1 MPDDSHKTGPYF
13 AELDLQSYASP
24 TIAHYDA
31 LKRTT
36 RAAFQ
41 NGAVM
46 IKQILAIIFI
56 YIYTAIAWGILGAT
70 VLQRTYSSDSANGER
85 VNQLWGTA
93 QNQTAPSFYYET
105 KKQVKQTSVKDNKT
119 VTEVVT
125 ESDRHYVPIDK
136 SNVKAVIDLDYRK
149 KGLLWY
155 STYKVHF
162 SGGYK
167 INNPT
172 TKRLTLRMDFPLPAQ
187 QAIYDNFQLELAG
200 KTVGN
205 ISPSGSQLSQD
216 LHIEPARTEDVAV
229 SYDSQGLT
237 TWRYNFGS
245 SVNQVKDFSM
255 DIATNFDAID
265 FPEGSMS
272 PSVKKKIGNGWELS
286 WRYKNLITGYDIG
299 VKMPEKL
306 NPGPWVSKVTFFAP
320 VSLFLFFFILFVFA
334 TIKGIRVHPM
344 NYFFIGAA
352 FFSFHLL
359 LAYLVDHISVDHA
372 FIVSSIVSI
381 FLVVSYM
388 RLVVSSKFAFV
399 EVGISQLI
407 YLVLFSYTFFFEQ
420 YTGLVVTIM
429 CILTLFVLMQ
439 FTGRIDWSEAFR
451 KASTKNSGPAKA
463 TV

>member
-1 MPDDSHKTGPYF
+1 
-13 AELDLQSYASP
+13 
-24 TIAHYDA
+24 
-31 LKRTT
+31 
-36 RAAFQ
+36 
-41 NGAVM
+41 M

-56 YIYTAIAWGILGAT
+56 YVCTAIAWGILGAT
-70 VLQRTYSSDSANGER
+70 VLQRTYSSDTSNGER
-85 VNQLWGTA
+85 INQLWGTA
-93 QNQTAPSFYYET
+93 QSQAAPSFYYET

-125 ESDRHYVPIDK
+125 ETERHYIPIEK
-136 SNVKAVIDLDYRK
+136 SDVKAAINLDYRK

-167 INNPT
+167 VTNPT
-172 TKRLTLRMDFPLPAQ
+172 AQPLTFHIDFPLPAQ
-187 QAIYDNFQLELAG
+187 QAIYDNFQLVLAQRN
-200 KTVGN
+200 VGSILPTGN
-205 ISPSGSQLSQD
+205 SLSETF
-216 LHIEPARTEDVAV
+216 HIEPNKTEDVSI

-237 TWRYNFGS
+237 TWRYTFGS
-245 SVNQVKDFSM
+245 NVNQVKDFSM
-255 DIATNFDAID
+255 NIVTDFDAID

-272 PSVKKKIGNGWELS
+272 PTEKTKVGNGWQLS
-286 WRYKNLITGYDIG
+286 WRYKNLLTGYDIG
-299 VKMPEKL
+299 LKMPEKL

-320 VSLFLFFFILFVFA
+320 VSLFLFFFILFVFT

-388 RLVVSSKFAFV
+388 RLVVSSKFAFF
-399 EVGISQLI
+399 EVGVSQLI

-429 CILTLFVLMQ
+429 CIMTLFVLMQ
-439 FTGRIDWSEAFR
+439 FTGRIDWSEAFKR
-451 KASTKNSGPAKA
+451 ASTKNSEPGKA
-463 TV
+463 AAT

>member
-1 MPDDSHKTGPYF
+1 
-13 AELDLQSYASP
+13 
-24 TIAHYDA
+24 
-31 LKRTT
+31 
-36 RAAFQ
+36 
-41 NGAVM
+41 M
-46 IKQILAIIFI
+46 IKQLLAIIFI
-56 YIYTAIAWGILGAT
+56 YICTAIAWGILGAT

-93 QNQTAPSFYYET
+93 QNQAAPTFSYET

-125 ESDRHYVPIDK
+125 ETERHYVPVEK
-136 SNVKAVIDLDYRK
+136 SNIKAVINLEHRK

-162 SGGYK
+162 TGGYQVT
-167 INNPT
+167 NPT
-172 TKRLTLRMDFPLPAQ
+172 LQPLTLRMDFPLPAQ
-187 QAIYDNFQLELAG
+187 QAIYDNFQLVLG
-200 KTVGN
+200 GRSIGN
-205 ISPSGSQLSQD
+205 ILPAGNQLSENF
-216 LHIEPARTEDVAV
+216 HIEPSKTEPIEI

-237 TWRYNFGS
+237 TWRYSFGS
-245 SVNQVKDFSM
+245 NVNQVKDFSM
-255 DIATNFDAID
+255 DIVTDFDAID

-272 PSVKKKIGNGWELS
+272 PTDKKKVSSGWELS
-286 WRYKNLITGYDIG
+286 WRYKNLLTGYDIG

-320 VSLFLFFFILFVFA
+320 VSLFLFYFILFVFT

-359 LAYLVDHISVDHA
+359 LAYMVDHISVDLA
-372 FIVSSIVSI
+372 FAISSLVSI

-388 RLVVSSKFAFV
+388 RLVVSSKFAFI

-407 YLVLFSYTFFFEQ
+407 YLILFSYTFFFEQ
-420 YTGLVVTIM
+420 YTGLVITIM
-429 CILTLFVLMQ
+429 CVLTLFVMMQ
-439 FTGRIDWSEAFR
+439 FTGRIDWSEVFR
-451 KASTKNSGPAKA
+451 RASTKNSGEKA
-463 TV
+463 SV

>member
-1 MPDDSHKTGPYF
+1 
-13 AELDLQSYASP
+13 
-24 TIAHYDA
+24 
-31 LKRTT
+31 
-36 RAAFQ
+36 
-41 NGAVM
+41 M
-46 IKQILAIIFI
+46 IKQILAIVFI
-56 YIYTAIAWGILGAT
+56 YVCTAAAWGILGGT
-70 VLQRTYSSDSANGER
+70 VLQRTYSSDSSNGER

-93 QNQTAPSFYYET
+93 QSQSAPSFFYET

-125 ESDRHYVPIDK
+125 ETERHYIPIEK
-136 SNVKAVIDLDYRK
+136 SDVRAAIKLDYRK

-162 SGGYK
+162 GGGYK
-167 INNPT
+167 VTNPT
-172 TKRLTLRMDFPLPAQ
+172 NQPLTLHLDFPLPAQ
-187 QAIYDNFQLELAG
+187 QAIYDNFQLNLAG
-200 KTVGN
+200 RNVGS
-205 ISPSGSQLSQD
+205 ILPSGNSLSETFN
-216 LHIEPARTEDVAV
+216 IEPNKTEAV
-229 SYDSQGLT
+229 NISYDSQGLT
-237 TWRYNFGS
+237 TWRYNFGN

-255 DIATNFDAID
+255 DIVTDFDAID

-272 PSVKKKIGNGWELS
+272 PTDKKRSGNGWQLT
-286 WRYKNLITGYDIG
+286 WRYKNLLTGYDIG
-299 VKMPEKL
+299 LKMPEKL

-320 VSLFLFFFILFVFA
+320 ISLFLFFFILFVFT

-344 NYFFIGAA
+344 NYLFIGAA

-372 FIVSSIVSI
+372 FIVSSVVSI

-388 RLVVSSKFAFV
+388 RLVVSSKFAFF
-399 EVGISQLI
+399 EVGLSQLI

-429 CILTLFVLMQ
+429 CIMTLFVLMQ

-451 KASTKNSGPAKA
+451 KQSAKNSEPGKA
-463 TV
+463 ATA